1 MDDASFRAL
10 LAYNL
15 ETKLLDDVYR
25 SAVKTS
31 AASRYA

>member
-10 LAYNL
+10 LAYNW

-25 SAVKTS
+25 SAVKL
-31 AASRYA
+31 